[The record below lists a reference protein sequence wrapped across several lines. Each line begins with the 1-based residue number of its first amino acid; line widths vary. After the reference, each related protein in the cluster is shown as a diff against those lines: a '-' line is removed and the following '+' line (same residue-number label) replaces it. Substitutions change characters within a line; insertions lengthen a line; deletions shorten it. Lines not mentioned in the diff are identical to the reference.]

1 MWSAD
6 AFGDIHEVPSALDE
20 AMVELAAIRTHSLRG
35 VVDAGEDELAAVG
48 VTTDLE
54 VDPCFGIVADDFCYV
69 RVVRKENAGDFRI
82 NAVKRPLQVY
92 FVFPKVSDPADSEQF
107 SASFEHLM
115 FVIDE
120 ADAGMGVYLVRG
132 VILPNLVIVVAENAQ
147 DPVRRVK
154 RLDDPFEASL
164 CVGSAVFAV
173 QEVTGND
180 DKVGFIAHHGIADL
194 SHIDRVDCVAP
205 MDVADHTYFEAF
217 ECFGQI
223 FYWDGN
229 LNLLDAVWLDE
240 SLANEPSD
248 DGCASPLQDLA
259 AGQRFL
265 WHVGFNR
272 FGREIVA
279 IFNTGNSQLR
289 RGCYLCHTM
298 LFMPLT

>member
-1 MWSAD
+1 MRSAD
-6 AFGDIHEVPSALDE
+6 AFGDIHEVSAALDK

-54 VDPCFGIVADDFCYV
+54 VDPCFGIIADDFCYV

-92 FVFPKVSDPADSEQF
+92 FVFPKVSHPADSEQF

-132 VILPNLVIVVAENAQ
+132 VVLPNLVIVVAENAE
-147 DPVRRVK
+147 DPVGRVK

-180 DKVGFIAHHGIADL
+180 DKVRLVSHDLPADPIHKNGIDGV
-194 SHIDRVDCVAP
+194 SPV
-205 MDVADHTYFEAF
+205 DVANDADFEAF
-217 ECFGQI
+217 ECG
-223 FYWDGN
+223 G
-229 LNLLDAVWLDE
+229 
-240 SLANEPSD
+240 
-248 DGCASPLQDLA
+248 
-259 AGQRFL
+259 
-265 WHVGFNR
+265 
-272 FGREIVA
+272 
-279 IFNTGNSQLR
+279 
-289 RGCYLCHTM
+289 
-298 LFMPLT
+298 